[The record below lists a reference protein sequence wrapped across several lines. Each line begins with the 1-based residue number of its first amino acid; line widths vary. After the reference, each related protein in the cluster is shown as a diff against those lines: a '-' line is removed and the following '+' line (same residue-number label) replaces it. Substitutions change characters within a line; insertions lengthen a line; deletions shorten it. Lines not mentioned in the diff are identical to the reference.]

1 MTRSPRYPQRPSG
14 ESRGPRGAGKFSV
27 PKAPTDPAR
36 HAAFWRI
43 AEQAELFPELTFDGP
58 TTSGLSSLDA
68 AFAHAIYDAVI
79 RRWFTLEF
87 IVRGALDGNY
97 DSLEPPVKSALLG
110 GVAQLLLLDR
120 VPMHAAVNESVNWAK
135 WARSRG
141 AGGLVNAV
149 LRRVV
154 ERVLRDQHRRV
165 VPQWTDAR
173 NLLPLADGTALD
185 LGDVKLPEDPLE
197 RLAVATGH
205 PLPLL
210 KSWAEQFGQ
219 DRTQAI
225 ALHDLM
231 NPPTILNIGRTPPT
245 SVNCSAH
252 QRSGHGV
259 FNGSREEL
267 TATLAQHPDVWVQD
281 PASSGAIESIAHL
294 KPKLILD
301 LCAGQGTKTRQLART
316 FPQAR
321 IIAGDT
327 DRRRLARLAESV
339 GNDDRVTVSDLR
351 SIARQQS
358 GTADLIL
365 LDVPCTNTGVL
376 ARRVEARYRC
386 GADQTQRMISTQK
399 DILANAE
406 LLLKPGGTILYAT
419 CSLERE
425 ENESIIDWAVSSGR
439 FTASDVRREFPTG
452 VPGAGDSTYTD
463 GAFSALLTFD
473 PTPKR
478 KGRRS

>member
-1 MTRSPRYPQRPSG
+1 
-14 ESRGPRGAGKFSV
+14 V

-79 RRWFTLEF
+79 RRWFTLEY
-87 IVRGALDGNY
+87 IVRGALDGDY

-154 ERVLRDQHRRV
+154 ERVLRGHNRRI
-165 VPQWTDAR
+165 VPQWRDAA
-173 NLLPLADGTALD
+173 NLLPLGDGTALD
-185 LGDVKLPEDPLE
+185 LGDVSLPEDPLE
-197 RLAVATGH
+197 RVAVATGH
-205 PLPLL
+205 PLGLL
-210 KSWAEQFGQ
+210 KSWAEQFGHERMQ
-219 DRTQAI
+219 SI

-231 NPPTILNIGRTPPT
+231 NPPTIINIGANAPEH
-245 SVNCSAH
+245 VNCFAH
-252 QRSGHGV
+252 ERSGHGV
-259 FNGSREEL
+259 FQGSREEL
-267 TATLAQHPDVWVQD
+267 TAVLAQHPDIWVQD

-316 FPQAR
+316 FPHAR

-327 DRRRLARLAESV
+327 DRRRLARLSESI
-339 GNDDRVTVSDLR
+339 GQKDRVTISDLR
-351 SIARQQS
+351 SIARQQN

-376 ARRVEARYRC
+376 ARRVEARYRW
-386 GADQTQRMISTQK
+386 GAEQTGRMISTQRE
-399 DILANAE
+399 ILANAE
-406 LLLKPGGTILYAT
+406 LLLKPGGAILYAT
-419 CSLERE
+419 CSLERD
-425 ENESIIDWAVSSGR
+425 ENESIIDWAASSGR
-439 FTASDVRREFPTG
+439 FNVSEVRREFPSG
-452 VPGAGDSTYTD
+452 GPGSGDCAYTD

-473 PTPKR
+473 PNPKR
-478 KGRRS
+478 KSRKA